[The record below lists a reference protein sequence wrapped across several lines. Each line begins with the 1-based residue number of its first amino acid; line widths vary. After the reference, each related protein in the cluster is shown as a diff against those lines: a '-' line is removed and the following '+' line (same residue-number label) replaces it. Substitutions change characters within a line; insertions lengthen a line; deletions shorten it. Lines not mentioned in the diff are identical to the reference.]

1 MANDLLIKGGR
12 VIDPSTHT
20 DQELDVLILD
30 GKVSKIAE
38 SLAPENGIAVLD
50 ATGKIVMPGLI
61 DMHAPSGAWI

>member
-12 VIDPSTHT
+12 VINPSTHT

-38 SLAPENGIAVLD
+38 SLAPELS
-50 ATGKIVMPGLI
+50 LI
-61 DMHAPSGAWI
+61 HI